1 MFYALG
7 IPQAAVEPNLHIGS
21 NEYVDEQM
29 DLEVRE
35 ESQVQTMLVG
45 EGSRSLPST
54 GMDEHI
60 KIAQT
65 SLTYSSSCFI
75 NLFACIHKLHLYDII
90 YHFCLQN
97 IL

>member
-7 IPQAAVEPNLHIGS
+7 IPQAGVKPNLDIGS
-21 NEYVDEQM
+21 NESVEEHM

-35 ESQVQTMLVG
+35 ETQVQTMLVG

-75 NLFACIHKLHLYDII
+75 NLFACIHKLHLYI
-90 YHFCLQN
+90 
-97 IL
+97 